1 MNKPEDILQFVEE
14 WRSIKGIADD
24 VMLTDDQITEFA

>member
-24 VMLTDDQITEFA
+24 VMLTCQTADYLR